1 LTTTIAIPRNIAKK
15 LRDRARDLGLTLDEY
30 LVEIA
35 LQELDPPKRAIEY
48 IEASK
53 ELIEDAKKE
62 LEKGDI
68 RQAAEKVWGAAA
80 LAIKAYAS
88 WREGKRLTSHGEL
101 WHYSKRLMD
110 ELGDWVS
117 DAWAQAASMHIC
129 FYEGWCTQKHVEEAM
144 KRVEKLVKE
153 VEKRLGRS

>member
-1 LTTTIAIPRNIAKK
+1 LTTTIAIPRNIAEK

-88 WREGKRLTSHGEL
+88 WKEGKMLTSHGEL
-101 WHYSKRLMD
+101 WRYIDAMAKN
-110 ELGDWVS
+110 LGEWVR
-117 DAWAQAASMHIC
+117 DAFYAGHAMHIC
-129 FYEGWCTQKHVEEAM
+129 FYEGWCTPKHVEEAM
-144 KRVEKLVKE
+144 KRVERLVKE